1 MHTRCWKYH
10 QILTIAE
17 AQQKMNLKLFQN
29 VKWHKENVA
38 IIVSFKSEGIYCGA
52 KERLLPGPLTGPW
65 EGL

>member
-1 MHTRCWKYH
+1 MLKISPNINNCRSS
-10 QILTIAE
+10 A
-17 AQQKMNLKLFQN
+17 KMNLKLFQN